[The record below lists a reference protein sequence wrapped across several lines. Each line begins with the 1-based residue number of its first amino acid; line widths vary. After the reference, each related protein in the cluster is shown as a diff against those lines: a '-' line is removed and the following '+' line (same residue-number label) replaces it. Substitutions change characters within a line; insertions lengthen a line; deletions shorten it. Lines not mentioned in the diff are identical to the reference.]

1 MEKSVTVGIKEG
13 INADVVSLLVQAAC
27 KYESRLYLKEG
38 DRRVNMKS
46 IMGMMNM
53 AMNCGEDVLV
63 IAEGDDEEAAVEEID
78 RILRG
83 E

>member
-1 MEKSVTVGIKEG
+1 MEKSVTVGIREG
-13 INADVVSLLVQAAC
+13 INADVVSILVQAAC

-53 AMNCGEDVLV
+53 AVNCGEDVVV
-63 IAEGDDEEAAVEEID
+63 IAEGNDEEAAEEEIG